1 MWSWGKFSITWGSAA
16 LLVLALIAGAGEV
29 LPLVILSALC
39 HELGHL
45 TALRLVGAKVEQIRL
60 TAFGAEIRADTRYLS
75 YGREIFC
82 TLAGPAINLILAVVL
97 ARAAGDYL
105 LAGANLFLGVFN
117 LLPLPSLDGGRALYL
132 AVSWFTDPLPLFT
145 DPTWAR
151 VTVIVVNLWIGIP
164 FTIMQIT
171 GILQNIPADQYEAA
185 RIDGANWW
193 QTFTRITMPYLVF
206 VLTPYLIT
214 TFTGN
219 VNNFNVIYLLSG
231 GNPTAVGDTAG
242 STDLLITWLY
252 KLTVDRGD
260 YNLGGVIGI
269 FTFVVLAIV
278 SLITYRSSGSYKNEG
293 GFR

>member
-132 AVSWFTDPLPLFT
+132 AVSWFTDPLLA
-145 DPTWAR
+145 DR
-151 VTVIVVNLWIGIP
+151 VSRCVGLICGGALAAGAL
-164 FTIMQIT
+164 
-171 GILQNIPADQYEAA
+171 IL
-185 RIDGANWW
+185 
-193 QTFTRITMPYLVF
+193 
-206 VLTPYLIT
+206 
-214 TFTGN
+214 
-219 VNNFNVIYLLSG
+219 
-231 GNPTAVGDTAG
+231 
-242 STDLLITWLY
+242 
-252 KLTVDRGD
+252 
-260 YNLGGVIGI
+260 
-269 FTFVVLAIV
+269 VVLHGTGAFLLLGALGAFLPQLPLAKRRK
-278 SLITYRSSGSYKNEG
+278 SR
-293 GFR
+293 

>member
-82 TLAGPAINLILAVVL
+82 TLAGPAVNLILAVVL

-132 AVSWFTDPLPLFT
+132 AVSWFTDPLLA
-145 DPTWAR
+145 DR
-151 VTVIVVNLWIGIP
+151 VSRCVG
-164 FTIMQIT
+164 
-171 GILQNIPADQYEAA
+171 
-185 RIDGANWW
+185 
-193 QTFTRITMPYLVF
+193 
-206 VLTPYLIT
+206 LIC
-214 TFTGN
+214 
-219 VNNFNVIYLLSG
+219 
-231 GNPTAVGDTAG
+231 
-242 STDLLITWLY
+242 
-252 KLTVDRGD
+252 
-260 YNLGGVIGI
+260 GGVLAAGALIL
-269 FTFVVLAIV
+269 VVLHGTGAFLLLGALGAFLPQLPLAKRRK
-278 SLITYRSSGSYKNEG
+278 SR
-293 GFR
+293 

>member
-1 MWSWGKFSITWGSAA
+1 MWSWGKLSVTWGSAA
-16 LLVLALIAGAGEV
+16 LLALALITGAGEV

-132 AVSWFTDPLPLFT
+132 AVSWFTDPLLA
-145 DPTWAR
+145 DR
-151 VTVIVVNLWIGIP
+151 VSRCVGLICGGALAAGAL
-164 FTIMQIT
+164 
-171 GILQNIPADQYEAA
+171 IL
-185 RIDGANWW
+185 
-193 QTFTRITMPYLVF
+193 
-206 VLTPYLIT
+206 
-214 TFTGN
+214 
-219 VNNFNVIYLLSG
+219 
-231 GNPTAVGDTAG
+231 
-242 STDLLITWLY
+242 
-252 KLTVDRGD
+252 
-260 YNLGGVIGI
+260 
-269 FTFVVLAIV
+269 VVLHGTGAFLLLGALGAFLPQLPLAKRRK
-278 SLITYRSSGSYKNEG
+278 SR
-293 GFR
+293 

>member
-132 AVSWFTDPLPLFT
+132 AVSWFTDPLLA
-145 DPTWAR
+145 DR
-151 VTVIVVNLWIGIP
+151 VSRCVGLICGGALAAGAL
-164 FTIMQIT
+164 
-171 GILQNIPADQYEAA
+171 IL
-185 RIDGANWW
+185 
-193 QTFTRITMPYLVF
+193 
-206 VLTPYLIT
+206 
-214 TFTGN
+214 
-219 VNNFNVIYLLSG
+219 
-231 GNPTAVGDTAG
+231 
-242 STDLLITWLY
+242 
-252 KLTVDRGD
+252 
-260 YNLGGVIGI
+260 
-269 FTFVVLAIV
+269 VVLHGTGAFLLLGALGV
-278 SLITYRSSGSYKNEG
+278 FLPQLPLAKRRKSR
-293 GFR
+293 

>member
-82 TLAGPAINLILAVVL
+82 TLAGPAVNLILAVVL

-132 AVSWFTDPLPLFT
+132 AVSWFTDPLLA
-145 DPTWAR
+145 DR
-151 VTVIVVNLWIGIP
+151 VSRCVGLICGGALAAGAL
-164 FTIMQIT
+164 
-171 GILQNIPADQYEAA
+171 IL
-185 RIDGANWW
+185 
-193 QTFTRITMPYLVF
+193 
-206 VLTPYLIT
+206 
-214 TFTGN
+214 
-219 VNNFNVIYLLSG
+219 
-231 GNPTAVGDTAG
+231 
-242 STDLLITWLY
+242 
-252 KLTVDRGD
+252 
-260 YNLGGVIGI
+260 
-269 FTFVVLAIV
+269 VVLHGTGAFLLLGALGAFLPQLPLAKRRK
-278 SLITYRSSGSYKNEG
+278 SR
-293 GFR
+293 